1 MDSNKRSIA
10 KSISWHILHITMVA
24 IIAYII
30 TGSVQIAAILASA
43 ELLWESIAYYTHE
56 RVWARIKLFSKK
68 E

>member
-24 IIAYII
+24 VIAYIV

-43 ELLWESIAYYTHE
+43 ELVWESVAYYAHE
-56 RVWARIKLFSKK
+56 RVWSRIKLFSK